1 MYAAERQQR
10 IIAEARR
17 AGRVEV
23 TALADSLGVAA
34 ETVRRDL
41 TALERRGSLRRV
53 HGGAIPVERLEV
65 EPTLATRSGR
75 LADVKRR
82 IAARALDELPSGG
95 SIILDGGS
103 TTLAVAEMLPPDLDL
118 TVLTNSLAAA
128 TVLST
133 HPGITLYLLGGRV
146 RGTTGAAVGDWA
158 TGALSDVVVDV
169 AIVGTNGLSVARG
182 LTTPDQS
189 ESLVKR
195 AMVGA
200 ARKCVV
206 LTDSSKAGD
215 DHLHRFA
222 QLGEVDVVITDTDLD
237 DDVAAEI
244 RAAGPE
250 VVTA

>member
-34 ETVRRDL
+34 ETIRRDL

-65 EPTLATRSGR
+65 EPSLATRSGR

-82 IAARALDELPSGG
+82 IAARALDELPAGG
-95 SIILDGGS
+95 SIILDAGS
-103 TTLAVAEMLPPDLDL
+103 TTQAVAELLPPDLDL

-133 HPGITLYLLGGRV
+133 HPGISLYLLGGRV
-146 RGTTGAAVGDWA
+146 RGQTGAAVGEW
-158 TGALSDVVVDV
+158 TTTALSDVVVDV
-169 AIVGTNGLSVARG
+169 AFIGTNGLSVARG

-189 ESLVKR
+189 EALVKR
-195 AMVGA
+195 AMVAA
-200 ARKCVV
+200 ARTCVV

-222 QLGEVDVVITDTDLD
+222 ELADIDVVITDTDLD

-244 RAAGPE
+244 RSAGPE

>member
-95 SIILDGGS
+95 SIILDAGIDHPGRRRDAPARPRPHGPDQQPRRRDRPVRRTPASRS
-103 TTLAVAEMLPPDLDL
+103 T
-118 TVLTNSLAAA
+118 SSAAA
-128 TVLST
+128 S
-133 HPGITLYLLGGRV
+133 
-146 RGTTGAAVGDWA
+146 AARPAPPSA
-158 TGALSDVVVDV
+158 TGPPAPSRTSSSTSRSS
-169 AIVGTNGLSVARG
+169 APTAS
-182 LTTPDQS
+182 PS
-189 ESLVKR
+189 P
-195 AMVGA
+195 A
-200 ARKCVV
+200 A
-206 LTDSSKAGD
+206 
-215 DHLHRFA
+215 
-222 QLGEVDVVITDTDLD
+222 
-237 DDVAAEI
+237 
-244 RAAGPE
+244 
-250 VVTA
+250 